1 MMKDNVDN
9 MHESRMTL
17 QNNVFFII
25 ACVHF
30 FNSSPKQ
37 TSCLVAMVWTELFV
51 VLARREE
58 VRQISA
64 KTWTQYSIAF

>member
-17 QNNVFFII
+17 QNNVFLII
-25 ACVHF
+25 ACVF
-30 FNSSPKQ
+30 FFFMTKTDQFS
-37 TSCLVAMVWTELFV
+37 LVAMVWKELFV

-64 KTWTQYSIAF
+64 RTWLR